1 METHELKTALTDR
14 AIKAMKPG
22 AKSYDLHDAVVPG
35 MTLNVLPSGLKRF
48 VLLTRFPGAKHPT
61 RRALGAYGALTLE
74 AARAKARTWLTDIDR
89 GIDPAER
96 VEAERRARSRARAT
110 TFAAVVEDYIRVE
123 VHGPGG
129 EDRPRHR
136 NARVLARDLRDVLVP
151 LFGPRPITELTADE
165 IMPAIELIGRI
176 GTDRA
181 LVKLGA
187 RRKLRRPGR
196 NGHPSPE
203 QARQLFSFLKMVFG
217 WAIDAGGYGLEH
229 DPLARVRK
237 ARRLGSSV
245 RRDRTLSDE
254 ELIALVLAIERL
266 ATPHRQLYGVL
277 LHSGLRLNEVGKAR
291 WSEIAGDTW
300 TVPASRMKG
309 KTSGARQA
317 REHLVPI
324 TSALRRLF
332 ASLPRGSASGFVFRG
347 LKDGTPITAG
357 TSYARRRLDA
367 EMLAILRQR
376 AQARGEDPS
385 KVTMQPWRNH
395 DIRRSCRSTLSRLGV
410 RPEVAELVLA
420 HARPG
425 IVGVYD
431 KWAFLEERREALEK
445 WSAFLADLIRPQPI
459 SSTGRKRANVPA

>member
-1 METHELKTALTDR
+1 MKIVLSDR
-14 AIKAMKPG
+14 SIKALKP
-22 AKSYDLHDAVVPG
+22 AVKPFDRHDAVVPG
-35 MTLNVLPSGLKRF
+35 LTLQVLPSGLKRF
-48 VLLTRFPGAKHPT
+48 VLLKRFPGSPHPQ
-61 RRALGAYGALTLE
+61 RRPLGAYGALTLE
-74 AARAKARTWLTDIDR
+74 AARDKARTWLADIGR
-89 GIDPAER
+89 GADPAER
-96 VEAERRARSRARAT
+96 IEAERRAQDRARAT
-110 TFAAVVEDYIRVE
+110 TFAAVVEDYVRIE
-123 VHGPGG
+123 VLGPGG
-129 EDRPRHR
+129 EARPRQR
-136 NARVLARDLRDVLVP
+136 GAVATTKALRDVLVP
-151 LFGPRPITELTADE
+151 LFGARPITALTADE

-187 RRKLRRPGR
+187 RRKLRRPGHKGR
-196 NGHPSPE
+196 PSPE
-203 QARQLFSFLKMVFG
+203 QARALFAFLKMVFG

-237 ARRLGSSV
+237 ARRLGSPV

-254 ELIALVLAIERL
+254 ELIALVLGIERL

-277 LHSGLRLNEVGKAR
+277 LHSGLRLNEVGRAR

-300 TVPASRMKG
+300 TISARRMKG
-309 KTSGARQA
+309 KNEGNRQA

-332 ASLPRGSASGFVFRG
+332 DSFPRDARSDFVFRG
-347 LKDGTPITAG
+347 RDGVKPVTAG

-376 AQARGEDPS
+376 AAARGENPD
-385 KVTMQPWRNH
+385 KVILRPWRNH

-410 RPEVAELVLA
+410 RLEVAELVLA
-420 HARPG
+420 HVRSG
-425 IVGVYD
+425 IVDVYD

-445 WSAFLADLIRPQPI
+445 WSAFLVDLIRPQPI
-459 SSTGRKRANVPA
+459 SSAGRKRANVSA

>member
-1 METHELKTALTDR
+1 MKIVLSDR
-14 AIKAMKPG
+14 SIKALKPA
-22 AKSYDLHDAVVPG
+22 AKPFDRHDAVVPG
-35 MTLNVLPSGLKRF
+35 LTLQVLPSGLKRF
-48 VLLTRFPGAKHPT
+48 VLLKRFPGSPHPQ
-61 RRALGAYGALTLE
+61 RRPLGAYGALTLE
-74 AARAKARTWLTDIDR
+74 AARAKARTWLTDIGR
-89 GIDPAER
+89 GVDPVER
-96 VEAERRARSRARAT
+96 LEVERRARARARAT

-136 NARVLARDLRDVLVP
+136 NARALARDLRDVLIP
-151 LFGPRPITELTADE
+151 LFGSRPITELTADE
-165 IMPAIELIGRI
+165 IMPALELIGRI

-196 NGHPSPE
+196 KGRPSPE
-203 QARQLFSFLKMVFG
+203 QARALFAVFKMVFG

-237 ARRLGSSV
+237 ARRLGSPV

-254 ELIALVLAIERL
+254 ELIAFTLAIERL

-291 WSEIAGDTW
+291 WSELAGDVW
-300 TVPASRMKG
+300 TIPARRMKG
-309 KTSGARQA
+309 KNEGNRQA

-324 TSALRRLF
+324 TSALSRLF
-332 ASLPRGSASGFVFRG
+332 ASLSQVAGSDFVFRG
-347 LKDGTPITAG
+347 LKDGKPITAG

-376 AQARGEDPS
+376 AAARGENPD
-385 KVTMQPWRNH
+385 KVVLPRWRNH
-395 DIRRSCRSTLSRLGV
+395 DIRRSARSSFSRLGV
-410 RPEVAELVLA
+410 RLEVAEAVLA

-425 IVGVYD
+425 IIAVYD
-431 KWAFLEERREALEK
+431 TWLFFEEKREALER
-445 WSAFLADLIRPQPI
+445 WSQFLADLIRPQPI
-459 SSTGRKRANVPA
+459 SSTGRKRANVPI

>member
-1 METHELKTALTDR
+1 
-14 AIKAMKPG
+14 
-22 AKSYDLHDAVVPG
+22 V
-35 MTLNVLPSGLKRF
+35 
-48 VLLTRFPGAKHPT
+48 
-61 RRALGAYGALTLE
+61 
-74 AARAKARTWLTDIDR
+74 
-89 GIDPAER
+89 ER
-96 VEAERRARSRARAT
+96 VAAERRAQDRARAT
-110 TFAAVVEDYIRVE
+110 TFAAVVEDYLRIE

-136 NARVLARDLRDVLVP
+136 NARALARDLRDVLIP
-151 LFGPRPITELTADE
+151 LFGARPITELTADE
-165 IMPAIELIGRI
+165 IMPALELIGRI

-196 NGHPSPE
+196 KGRPSPE
-203 QARQLFSFLKMVFG
+203 QARALFAVFKMVFG

-237 ARRLGSSV
+237 ARRLGSPV

-254 ELIALVLAIERL
+254 ELIALVLGIERL

-277 LHSGLRLNEVGKAR
+277 LHSGLRLNEVGKAK
-291 WSEIAGDTW
+291 WSEIVGDTW
-300 TVPASRMKG
+300 TIPARRMKG
-309 KTSGARQA
+309 KNEGNRQA

-324 TSALRRLF
+324 TSTLRRLF
-332 ASLPRGSASGFVFRG
+332 ASIPRGSASDFVFRG
-347 LKDGTPITAG
+347 FKDGKPITAG

-376 AQARGEDPS
+376 AQARGENPD
-385 KVTMQPWRNH
+385 KVALPRWRNH
-395 DIRRSCRSTLSRLGV
+395 DIRRSARSSFSRLGV
-410 RPEVAELVLA
+410 RLEVAEMVLA

-459 SSTGRKRANVPA
+459 ETARRKRANVPT

>member
-1 METHELKTALTDR
+1 LKTALTDR
-14 AIKAMKPG
+14 AIKALKPA
-22 AKSYDLHDAVVPG
+22 AKPFDRHDAIVPG
-35 MTLNVLPSGLKRF
+35 LTLQVLPSGLKRF
-48 VLLTRFPGAKHPT
+48 VLLKRFPGSAHPQ
-61 RRALGAYGALTLE
+61 RRPLGAYGALTLE
-74 AARAKARTWLTDIDR
+74 AARAKARTWLLDIGR

-96 VEAERRARSRARAT
+96 VKVERRARARARAT

-129 EDRPRHR
+129 EQRPRHR

-196 NGHPSPE
+196 NGHPAPE
-203 QARQLFSFLKMVFG
+203 QARQLFSFLKMVFA
-217 WAIDAGGYGLEH
+217 WAIDAGGYGLDH

-237 ARRLGSSV
+237 ARRLGSSI

-254 ELIALVLAIERL
+254 ELITFTLAIERL
-266 ATPHRQLYGVL
+266 SPPHRQLYGVL

-291 WSEIAGDTW
+291 WSEIAGDVW
-300 TVPASRMKG
+300 TIPARRMKG
-309 KTSGARQA
+309 KNEGNRQA

-324 TSALRRLF
+324 TSALSRLF
-332 ASLPRGSASGFVFRG
+332 ASLSQVAGSDFVFRG
-347 LKDGTPITAG
+347 LKDGKPITAG

-376 AQARGEDPS
+376 AAARGENPD
-385 KVTMQPWRNH
+385 KVVLPRWRNH
-395 DIRRSCRSTLSRLGV
+395 DVRRSCRSSLSRLGV
-410 RPEVAELVLA
+410 RSEVAEAVLA
-420 HARPG
+420 HARLG
-425 IVGVYD
+425 ILGVYD
-431 KWAFLEERREALEK
+431 KWTYFAERREALEK

-459 SSTGRKRANVPA
+459 ETLRRKRANVPA